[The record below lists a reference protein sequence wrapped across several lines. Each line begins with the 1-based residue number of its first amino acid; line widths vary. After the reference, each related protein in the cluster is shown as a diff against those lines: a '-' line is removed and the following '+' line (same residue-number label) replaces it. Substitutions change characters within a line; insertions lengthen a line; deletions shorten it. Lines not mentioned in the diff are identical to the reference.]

1 MSDDMCDSV
10 WYFAYGS
17 NMDPARLIDARL
29 APAGTACFERVLGRL
44 DDWALTFD
52 KPSAYFPGAAAAN
65 LAESS
70 GAHVF
75 GVLNRISGHGLHV
88 LDHYENVASGQYE
101 RVAVRVFCPENN
113 EYVIATTYVARN
125 NLDSQLKPRAAYLN
139 HLLAGSDILPE
150 AYVEQLKSLP
160 VCAEVADRLPA

>member
-1 MSDDMCDSV
+1 
-10 WYFAYGS
+10 
-17 NMDPARLIDARL
+17 MDPGRLINARL
-29 APAGTACFERVLGRL
+29 APAGASCFERVLGRL
-44 DDWALTFD
+44 DDWALKFD

-75 GVLNRISGHGLHV
+75 GILNRISANGLEV

-101 RVAVRVFCPENN
+101 RVIVRVFRPDAD
-113 EYVIATTYVARN
+113 EYLSATTYVARN

-139 HLLAGSDILPE
+139 HLLAGSDILPA
-150 AYVEQLKSLP
+150 AYIAQLQSLP
-160 VCAEVADRLPA
+160 LCVEVEDRLPA

>member
-1 MSDDMCDSV
+1 MNDNVRDSV

-17 NMDPARLIDARL
+17 NMDPVRLIDARL
-29 APAGTACFERVLGRL
+29 APAGAACFERVLGRL
-44 DDWALTFD
+44 DDWVLTFD
-52 KPSAYFPGAAAAN
+52 KPSAYFRGAAAAN

-75 GVLNRISGHGLHV
+75 GILNRISADGLRV

-101 RVAVRVFCPENN
+101 RAVVRVLRPDSN

-125 NLDSQLKPRAAYLN
+125 NLDSQLKPRAEYLG
-139 HLLAGSDILPE
+139 HLLAGHDILPA
-150 AYVEQLKSLP
+150 AYIAQLKSLP
-160 VCAEVADRLPA
+160 VCAEAEDRLPV